1 MLDRINPLLENPEH
15 EFVLAECGGEKARVI
30 VPHKI
35 FRIFLSM
42 NPSVGEVSRAMQN
55 RCLEICLIPSSLN
68 VSNDSAV
75 LEKEQNSDSNAPNV
89 KSLYNPKLD
98 YIELLYTT

>member
-1 MLDRINPLLENPEH
+1 
-15 EFVLAECGGEKARVI
+15 
-30 VPHKI
+30 
-35 FRIFLSM
+35 M
-42 NPSVGEVSRAMQN
+42 NPSVGEVSRVMRN

-75 LEKEQNSDSNAPNV
+75 LEKQQNSDSNTPNV

-98 YIELLYTT
+98 YIELLHTT